1 MRGPGARVSRRPAA
15 DPGSGAIDLNR
26 TDVAPNRGSVPAIE
40 APAMPFP
47 FRCIDH
53 LHGVRDG
60 PIGNDILGSLPPRGS
75 SRDERRLPENAT
87 RSGARRPDRPYPPSP
102 VSAKWSESVLIAR
115 MRRESAERP
124 ASLAA
129 QTRARIVGLLRA
141 VPIRW
146 RILSIAALNSAVVVV
161 LAVMIWNGAKVLRSA
176 WEDVRQVRESDQIL
190 ALLESETSRL
200 QNLIHRYINQPSPE
214 LFAEILLLREAVLGT
229 LTTRASTD
237 PMLSGS
243 VDELEHVTVRFLD
256 GFGELRT
263 VQATISKTYEEQVLA
278 PAKDMAGLYSIIEG
292 ATGHRDAPIWP
303 ALGKSREAFTGMLVA
318 ANSYYLS
325 LASTSAE
332 DARRN
337 TETIEKTIPVMI
349 ELADNELQRLAL
361 QRLDARTK
369 ALREGLAKLSEELS
383 NRTELLRN
391 TIDATQAE
399 AIGAIDD
406 LSTKMG
412 RREQKAQAT
421 FDRALADISRRV
433 LSIAV
438 IFLGIILAAGVLI
451 ALSIRLPLHQIMTA
465 MRAIASGDL
474 DRRVQGT
481 GARDEVGAMARAV
494 EVFRENAIAKR
505 QTEDEL
511 RTAKEKA
518 ESALLELNAAQQNLI
533 DAERLA
539 ALGGLVAGVAH
550 EVNNPIGISL
560 TVASSFARRTEMF
573 EAELRSDGGLRR
585 SQLEEFVRTSRDA
598 AGQLVANLH
607 RAGELIQSFKQVA
620 VDRSHAERRQFALGE
635 ATGQIIAS
643 LKPVLKRAPIAL
655 TLDVPEGLLVDGY
668 PGSYGQ
674 ILTNLFLNAVNHGFA
689 DGRAGTIS
697 ISARARGH
705 DDVEIIFADDGAG
718 MSPDVQRQAFDPF
731 FTTRRNEGGTGLGLH
746 IVYNLVT
753 QQLGGR
759 MMLESRLGQGTTFRI
774 IMPRTAKGGP
784 ESSEISPDGTPQ
796 WPNRT
801 MSST

>member
-1 MRGPGARVSRRPAA
+1 V
-15 DPGSGAIDLNR
+15 DR
-26 TDVAPNRGSVPAIE
+26 T
-40 APAMPFP
+40 
-47 FRCIDH
+47 
-53 LHGVRDG
+53 
-60 PIGNDILGSLPPRGS
+60 
-75 SRDERRLPENAT
+75 
-87 RSGARRPDRPYPPSP
+87 
-102 VSAKWSESVLIAR
+102 
-115 MRRESAERP
+115 
-124 ASLAA
+124 ASFAA
-129 QTRARIVGLLRA
+129 QFRARIVGLLRA

-146 RILSIAALNSAVVVV
+146 RILSIALLNSAVVVV
-161 LAVMIWNGAKVLRSA
+161 LAVLIWNGSKVLGTA
-176 WEDVRQVRESDQIL
+176 WDDVRQVRESDKIL

-243 VDELEHVTVRFLD
+243 VEELEHVTDRFLN
-256 GFGELRT
+256 GFGELRSL
-263 VQATISKTYEEQVLA
+263 QASIARTYEEQVQG
-278 PAKDMAGLYSIIEG
+278 PARDMAGLYSIIEG
-292 ATGHRDAPIWP
+292 ATGHRDALIWP
-303 ALGKSREAFTGMLVA
+303 SLGKSREAFTAMLVA

-325 LASTSAE
+325 FTTASAE

-337 TETIEKTIPVMI
+337 TETIEKTIPVMTD
-349 ELADNELQRLAL
+349 LAENDLQRLAL
-361 QRLDARTK
+361 QRLQGRTA
-369 ALREGLAKLSEELS
+369 ALREGLAKLSEQLT

-399 AIGAIDD
+399 EIGAIDE
-406 LSTKMG
+406 LSSKM
-412 RREQKAQAT
+412 REREQKAQET
-421 FDRALADISRRV
+421 FDRTLADISRRV

-438 IFLGIILAAGVLI
+438 IFLGIILTAGVLI
-451 ALSIRLPLHQIMTA
+451 ALSIRLPLQQIMTA
-465 MRAIASGDL
+465 MRAITIGDY
-474 DRRVQGT
+474 DREVQGT
-481 GARDEVGAMARAV
+481 AARDEVGAMARAV
-494 EVFRENAIAKR
+494 EVFRENAVAKR
-505 QTEDEL
+505 RTEDEL
-511 RTAKEKA
+511 RTSKEKA

-573 EAELRSDGGLRR
+573 ESELRSDGGLRR
-585 SQLEEFVRTSRDA
+585 SQLEDFVRSARDA
-598 AGQLVANLH
+598 SQQLVANLH

-620 VDRSHAERRQFALGE
+620 VDRSHAERRQFSLGE
-635 ATGQIIAS
+635 ATDQIIAS
-643 LKPVLKRAPIAL
+643 LRPVLKRAPIEL
-655 TLDVPEGLLVDGY
+655 TVDVPEGLIIDGY

-674 ILTNLFLNAVNHGFA
+674 ILTNLFLNAVNHAFA
-689 DGRAGTIS
+689 DGRSGTIS
-697 ISARARGH
+697 ISARPRGH
-705 DDVEIIFADDGAG
+705 DDVEINFADNGAG
-718 MSPDVQRQAFDPF
+718 MTPDVQRQAFDPF

-774 IMPRTAKGGP
+774 IMPRTAKGGTGAT
-784 ESSEISPDGTPQ
+784 EALDGSAE

>member
-1 MRGPGARVSRRPAA
+1 MQATATSAALRRTANRPA
-15 DPGSGAIDLNR
+15 DR
-26 TDVAPNRGSVPAIE
+26 
-40 APAMPFP
+40 
-47 FRCIDH
+47 
-53 LHGVRDG
+53 RDG
-60 PIGNDILGSLPPRGS
+60 ASSTEPMAGSDQKRITM
-75 SRDERRLPENAT
+75 R
-87 RSGARRPDRPYPPSP
+87 PPSMT
-102 VSAKWSESVLIAR
+102 VLG
-115 MRRESAERP
+115 
-124 ASLAA
+124 
-129 QTRARIVGLLRA
+129 RARIVRLLRA

-146 RILSIAALNSAVVVV
+146 RILSIAALNSAVVLV
-161 LAVMIWNGAKVLRSA
+161 LAALIWNGAQVLGSA
-176 WEDVRQVRESDQIL
+176 WEDVRQVRESDKIL

-243 VDELEHVTVRFLD
+243 VEELERVTVRFLD
-256 GFGELRT
+256 GFGELRSLQT
-263 VQATISKTYEEQVLA
+263 TISKTYEEEVLG
-278 PAKDMAGLYSIIEG
+278 PARDMAGLYSVIEG
-292 ATGHRDAPIWP
+292 ATGHRDAQIWP
-303 ALGKSREAFTGMLVA
+303 ALGKSRESFTAMLVA

-325 LASTSAE
+325 LAPASAE

-337 TETIEKTIPVMI
+337 SETIEKTIPVMS
-349 ELADNELQRLAL
+349 ELADNDLQRMAL
-361 QRLDARTK
+361 QRLSTRTA
-369 ALREGLAKLSEELS
+369 ALRDGFSKLSEQLT

-391 TIDATQAE
+391 TIDASQAE
-399 AIGAIDD
+399 TIGAIDD
-406 LSTKMG
+406 LSVKM
-412 RREQKAQAT
+412 RQREQKAQTT
-421 FDRALADISRRV
+421 FDRTLADISRRV

-438 IFLGIILAAGVLI
+438 IFLGIILSTGVLI
-451 ALSIRLPLHQIMTA
+451 ALSIRLPLQQIMAA
-465 MRAIASGDL
+465 MRTISSGDY
-474 DRRVQGT
+474 DRKVQGT
-481 GARDEVGAMARAV
+481 EARDEIGAMARAV

-505 QTEDEL
+505 KTEDEL
-511 RTAKEKA
+511 RTSKEKA
-518 ESALLELNAAQQNLI
+518 ESALLELSAAQRNLI

-560 TVASSFARRTEMF
+560 TVASSFARR
-573 EAELRSDGGLRR
+573 AELFETELKTSSGLRR
-585 SQLEEFVRTSRDA
+585 SQLEEFVRGSRDA
-598 AGQLVANLH
+598 SHQLVANLQ

-620 VDRSHAERRQFALGE
+620 VDRSHAERRQFMLSE
-635 ATGQIIAS
+635 ATDQIITS

-655 TLDVPEGLLVDGY
+655 SVDVPDGLLIDGY

-674 ILTNLFLNAVNHGFA
+674 ILTNLFLNAVNHAFA
-689 DGRAGTIS
+689 DGRPGTIS
-697 ISARARGH
+697 ISARPRGP
-705 DDVEIIFADDGAG
+705 DDIEIIFADNGAG

-774 IMPRTAKGGP
+774 IMPRVARGSPELGGSDTAAG
-784 ESSEISPDGTPQ
+784 DGTTQ